1 MPAKTTPT
9 AMPAIR
15 PLLNRRPFLPD
26 ESLSSL
32 FVRLQKVN
40 YYVGKSIIAA
50 ICRSYMEETDNVF
63 LPADMETFRVLAE
76 VTRLP
81 VRDIHQATFHR
92 YATTFILPG
101 DAVNAITLPSGEHI
115 PLSSRHSWQHFR
127 LPPNDA
133 QYCSYCLAEGGYHRS
148 SWLNMLVAVC
158 PKHGCLLQRQCPDC
172 SGRLSVRNIVDG
184 ECKACRFKLTA
195 APAIDV
201 GSDTWGL
208 FTQMLIQSWF
218 GNVPVPETPSH
229 AKLPEQPDS
238 VFLELLW
245 GLSRAVMQIP
255 DEEIWHT
262 PSFLPQPSRPSDE
275 GRPLPA
281 QVYALYASTLKVITN
296 WPHNFYRF
304 LTTYRQH
311 IGGETGQITAD
322 FSSLYVYWLEK
333 RWKRSEFAFVQKAFE
348 DFLVAHYPLSRP
360 IIRME
365 RYQQNQSF
373 RDRFPYLTEAEAARL
388 LNVDPETVHRLVEM
402 GTLVDFE
409 RGENVRLHW
418 HKRLRLVR
426 RVELEGLQQRWQAG
440 IALSEVSQLLSVSE
454 EMTTDLVNADL
465 LTEAEPAVVDDGSV
479 GLQIDTLSFNALTGK
494 LRRYPL
500 MFYNEPNF
508 LPLTQATQL
517 LEKHGY
523 DAVQVIQHVVSGDL
537 KTVWLTHNLHDL
549 QIHRASLEALLAQI
563 QPQE

>member
-1 MPAKTTPT
+1 MSAKTTPT
-9 AMPAIR
+9 AIPAIR

-40 YYVGKSIIAA
+40 YYVGKSVIAA
-50 ICRSYMEETDNVF
+50 ICQSYMEETDNVF
-63 LPADMETFRVLAE
+63 PPADAETFRILAE
-76 VTRLP
+76 VTRLS
-81 VRDIHQATFHR
+81 VRDIHRATFHR

-101 DAVNAITLPSGEHI
+101 DETNTITLPSGEQI
-115 PLSSRHSWQHFR
+115 PLSSRHSLQHFR
-127 LPPNDA
+127 LPPDDA
-133 QYCSYCLAEGGYHRS
+133 QYCSRCLAEGGYHRS

-158 PKHGCLLQRQCPDC
+158 PKHCCLLQRQCPGC

-184 ECKACRFKLTA
+184 ECKACRFGLA
-195 APAIDV
+195 ATPTIGV

-218 GNVPVPETPSH
+218 GNVPVPETPSN
-229 AKLPEQPDS
+229 AKLPEQPAS

-255 DEEIWHT
+255 VEEIWHT
-262 PSFLPQPSRPSDE
+262 PSFLPQPSWPSDK

-304 LTTYRQH
+304 LDAYRH
-311 IGGETGQITAD
+311 HVGDETGQIMAD

-333 RWKRSEFAFVQKAFE
+333 RWKRPEFAYVQEAFE
-348 DFLVAHYPLSRP
+348 DYLVTHYPLSRS

-426 RVELEGLQQRWQAG
+426 RVELEALRQRWQAG
-440 IALSEVSQLLSVSE
+440 ISLTEVSQLLSVSE
-454 EMTTDLVNADL
+454 EMVIDLVNAGL
-465 LTEAEPAVVDDGSV
+465 LTETGHAVVDDGV
-479 GLQIDTLSFNALTGK
+479 RFRIDTLSFSVLTGR
-494 LRRYPL
+494 LCRYPL
-500 MFYNEPNF
+500 MFYNEPKF
-508 LPLTQATQL
+508 LSLTQVTQL
-517 LEKHGY
+517 LAERGY
-523 DAVQVIQHVVSGDL
+523 DVVQVIQYVVSGDL
-537 KTVWLTHNLHDL
+537 KAVWLTHDLHDL
-549 QIHRASLEALLAQI
+549 QISKASLEALLAQV
-563 QPQE
+563 QSQE